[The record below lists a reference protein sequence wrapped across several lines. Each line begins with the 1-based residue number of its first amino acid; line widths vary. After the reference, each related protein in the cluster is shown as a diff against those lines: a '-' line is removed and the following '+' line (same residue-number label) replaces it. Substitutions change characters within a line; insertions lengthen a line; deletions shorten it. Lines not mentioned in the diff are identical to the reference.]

1 MLCRARD
8 YTAAMAY
15 DLESFDEPFFDTAP
29 MKYTIDVT
37 LPVAPEA
44 AWAEFTRQNTLD
56 WCRALS
62 SVTYTS
68 PEPHH
73 VGTTRSIALAPG
85 LVKMDEVF
93 FVWDEDAATSTFRH
107 AFHGVRANIPGLKK
121 FGEYTEVSPA
131 EHGTRLVWKFAMEL
145 AGAGLPPFL
154 SGPIANGAFGMV
166 RTDTIKHFA
175 TM

>member
-1 MLCRARD
+1 
-8 YTAAMAY
+8 MAF
-15 DLESFDEPFFDTAP
+15 DLAPFDESFFDSAP
-29 MKYTIDVT
+29 MTYVIDVT
-37 LPVAPEA
+37 LPVAPET

-56 WCRALS
+56 WCRALR

-73 VGTTRSIALAPG
+73 VGTTRSVALSPG
-85 LVKMDEVF
+85 WVRMDEVF
-93 FVWDEDAATSTFRH
+93 FLWDEDAESSTYRH

-131 EHGTRLVWKFAMEL
+131 AHGARLVWKFAMEL

-154 SGPIANGAFGMV
+154 SGPIASGAFGTV
-166 RTDTIKHFA
+166 RTDTVKHFA
-175 TM
+175 TF